1 MGTQEGQGCIPQRG
15 LAYQAG
21 RQQAMG
27 EAPSPGRA
35 LLGVLLSCPPGQTEP
50 KLDNKYRVLKGP
62 RKAAWKR
69 G

>member
-1 MGTQEGQGCIPQRG
+1 
-15 LAYQAG
+15 
-21 RQQAMG
+21 MG